1 MIFSIPKDGLLDRLQ
16 AIFRLRCTVMVRIRV
31 KVSSSVNGVRVKVR
45 VSVNMVTVRDGDG
58 KCRPSCIFVHP
69 GRKITPSIDQ
79 FGFLKQL

>member
-45 VSVNMVTVRDGDG
+45 VSVNMVTVRMGMENSARHVYLSIPDG
-58 KCRPSCIFVHP
+58 K
-69 GRKITPSIDQ
+69 
-79 FGFLKQL
+79 